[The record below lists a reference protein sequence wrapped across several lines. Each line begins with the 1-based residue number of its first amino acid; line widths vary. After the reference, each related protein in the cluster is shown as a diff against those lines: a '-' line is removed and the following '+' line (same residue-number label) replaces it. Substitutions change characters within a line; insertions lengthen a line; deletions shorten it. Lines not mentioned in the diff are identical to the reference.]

1 MNILFI
7 IGNGFDLNLG
17 MKTSYIDFYD
27 YYQAI
32 NSKSESVTKLKKE
45 IKKNLK
51 NWSDL
56 ELALGKY
63 TENLNSLEEF
73 DEVFEDISEK
83 LADYLELQEKR
94 FDFGLYDAQE
104 LYDFLSFPERQ
115 LLKADM
121 DKITAFKNN
130 WYNTQWN
137 LNVITFNYTR
147 SIEKLL
153 GENHKNVKIGTHN
166 NNAAIFIQEIEHIH
180 GYATDRMV
188 MGVNDI
194 SQVTNKDF
202 HNNQD
207 ILESLV
213 KDTCNQ
219 AHKHT
224 IENLCK
230 ERVLSA
236 NLICIFGSSIG
247 DTDKIWWELIG
258 SQLIGDRKLIIFN
271 LGENISPRIG
281 HKKARIEREIRDGFL
296 KKTQLNEE
304 EKKIARN
311 NIFIGIN
318 TNQFKL
324 TQKFESE

>member
-1 MNILFI
+1 
-7 IGNGFDLNLG
+7 
-17 MKTSYIDFYD
+17 MKRKLCTI
-27 YYQAI
+27 
-32 NSKSESVTKLKKE
+32 VTKFCVFLF
-45 IKKNLK
+45 
-51 NWSDL
+51 
-56 ELALGKY
+56 
-63 TENLNSLEEF
+63 TENCALLF
-73 DEVFEDISEK
+73 TDYKK

-153 GENHKNVKIGTHN
+153 GENHKNVNIGTHN

-271 LGENISPRIG
+271 LGEKISPRIG
-281 HKKARIEREIRDGFL
+281 HKMARIEREIRDGFL